1 MNIKKLISSFLLVFC
16 FSGCANQKITQIES
30 LEPGNLS
37 GVNLFCEEQD
47 LFVTYSFFDQNR
59 YETTNY
65 FLVYFDIGTRMGSYG
80 LTSNARY
87 LFLKA
92 DKKLTIYNKLN
103 KNDDQAKWTT
113 KVVESPKLDYYFDSK
128 DLNIVSAPSKFSQI
142 KSTCKIFTGTADEL
156 RKSTLMKYQKNL

>member
-16 FSGCANQKITQIES
+16 FSGCANQKMTQIES

-87 LFLKA
+87 LFLS
-92 DKKLTIYNKLN
+92 LIH
-103 KNDDQAKWTT
+103 
-113 KVVESPKLDYYFDSK
+113 
-128 DLNIVSAPSKFSQI
+128 I
-142 KSTCKIFTGTADEL
+142 
-156 RKSTLMKYQKNL
+156 

>member
-30 LEPGNLS
+30 LEPGNLNGEKVDELDNS
-37 GVNLFCEEQD
+37 EDSVNLFCEEQD

-80 LTSNARY
+80 LTS
-87 LFLKA
+87 
-92 DKKLTIYNKLN
+92 
-103 KNDDQAKWTT
+103 
-113 KVVESPKLDYYFDSK
+113 
-128 DLNIVSAPSKFSQI
+128 
-142 KSTCKIFTGTADEL
+142 
-156 RKSTLMKYQKNL
+156 